1 MSAYLHYHPWS
12 EVPSY
17 DPVPRMA
24 PTFFPSPILSVLNTA
39 TTVSTLKEKW
49 GRASPPLQTLQQL
62 PSTLKSKV
70 QAPQWGLGGLRDLV
84 SPSLRWLHPYCTFL
98 SLPTAHS
105 SLGSHCSVTGQ
116 ALSLTRLLHLLFP
129 PSGMMSASNLP
140 VYPLASFSLCSH
152 FSFAVR
158 PSLTILFIIP
168 ASLPP
173 SFPCFTFHS
182 II

>member
-70 QAPQWGLGGLRDLV
+70 QAPQGGLGGLRDLA
-84 SPSLRWLHPYCTFL
+84 SPSLR
-98 SLPTAHS
+98 
-105 SLGSHCSVTGQ
+105 
-116 ALSLTRLLHLLFP
+116 
-129 PSGMMSASNLP
+129 
-140 VYPLASFSLCSH
+140 
-152 FSFAVR
+152 
-158 PSLTILFIIP
+158 
-168 ASLPP
+168 
-173 SFPCFTFHS
+173 
-182 II
+182 